1 MNITLIKATNRK
13 NSSTYNGAKHLI
25 SRLDNVGEVFE
36 FTLPDDMPHICGGA
50 MRVLTAKRKNAEVLN
65 I

>member
-13 NSSTYNGAKHLI
+13 NSSTYNGAKYLI

-36 FTLPDDMPHICGGA
+36 FTLPDDMPHICGGCYGV
-50 MRVLTAKRKNAEVLN
+50 RVCF
-65 I
+65 

>member
-13 NSSTYNGAKHLI
+13 NSSTYNGAKYLI

-50 MRVLTAKRKNAEVLN
+50 MV
-65 I
+65 